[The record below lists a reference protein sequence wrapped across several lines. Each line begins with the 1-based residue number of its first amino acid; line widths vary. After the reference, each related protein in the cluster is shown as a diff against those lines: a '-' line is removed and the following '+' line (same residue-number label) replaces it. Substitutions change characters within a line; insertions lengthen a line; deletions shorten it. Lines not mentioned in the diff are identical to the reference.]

1 MSVFTEIIAGN
12 IPGRFVY
19 ADETCVVFATIEPI
33 NYGHMLVVPRADVSR
48 FTELSEQ
55 TFAHISVV
63 AQRVG
68 RAQERAFDISRAMTM
83 IAGMEVPHVH
93 IHVIPARSEAD
104 IVFANAMHDVPA
116 ERMDEDTEKVRVAL
130 RELGFGES
138 VPEDM
143 YKLA

>member
-33 NYGHMLVVPRADVSR
+33 NYGHMLVVPRAEVSR

-83 IAGMEVPHVH
+83 IA
-93 IHVIPARSEAD
+93 
-104 IVFANAMHDVPA
+104 ANAMHDVPA